1 MMWQIVACVLATAGL
16 ILFCWCLIGSFLLP
30 VAGRNLSAVYMAG
43 ENAADL
49 EQTVQ
54 SFSWLRGTG
63 MIEMPLKIVDC
74 GMSSETRRLAERLAR
89 AHPYIQI
96 VDGMR
101 WKMQEETERGAA
113 AGDDPRQCGGGDLPE

>member
-1 MMWQIVACVLATAGL
+1 MVWQVVACVLATAGL

-30 VAGRNLSAVYMAG
+30 VAGRNLTAVYLASG
-43 ENAADL
+43 DSTDL
-49 EQTVQ
+49 EQTVR

-74 GMSSETRRLAERLAR
+74 GMDNEARRLAERLAR

-96 VDGMR
+96 VAGAR
-101 WKMQEETERGAA
+101 RAEQEDTERGAA
-113 AGDDPRQCGGGDLPE
+113 AGDDPRQCGCGDLPE

>member
-1 MMWQIVACVLATAGL
+1 MIWQVVACVLATAGL

-30 VAGRNLSAVYMAG
+30 VAGRNLTAVYMAG
-43 ENAADL
+43 KDSSDL

-74 GMSSETRRLAERLAR
+74 GMDEETRHLAERLAR

-96 VDGMR
+96 VSQKQG
-101 WKMQEETERGAA
+101 ETERGT
-113 AGDDPRQCGGGDLPE
+113 AGDDPWQCGRGDLPE

>member
-1 MMWQIVACVLATAGL
+1 MIWQIVACVLATAGL

-30 VAGRNLSAVYMAG
+30 VAGRNLSAVYLAD
-43 ENAADL
+43 ADSTDL

-74 GMSSETRRLAERLAR
+74 GMDCETRSLAERLAR
-89 AHPYIQI
+89 THPYIQI
-96 VDGMR
+96 VNGTQRDKQG
-101 WKMQEETERGAA
+101 ETERGTT
-113 AGDDPRQCGGGDLPE
+113 AGDDPRQCSGGDLSE

>member
-1 MMWQIVACVLATAGL
+1 MVWQVVACVLATAGL

-30 VAGRNLSAVYMAG
+30 VAGRNLTAVYAAG
-43 ENAADL
+43 KDASDL

-63 MIEMPLKIVDC
+63 MIEMPLRIVDC
-74 GMSSETRRLAERLAR
+74 GMDEETRRLAERLAR

-96 VDGMR
+96 VREEQRKQG
-101 WKMQEETERGAA
+101 ETERGA
-113 AGDDPRQCGGGDLPE
+113 AGDDPRQCGCGDLPE

>member
-1 MMWQIVACVLATAGL
+1 MVWQVVACVLATAGL

-30 VAGRNLSAVYMAG
+30 VAGRNLTAVYQAG
-43 ENAADL
+43 RDASDL
-49 EQTVQ
+49 EQTVR

-74 GMSSETRRLAERLAR
+74 GMDVETRRLAERLAR

-96 VDGMR
+96 VGKEQR
-101 WKMQEETERGAA
+101 QEQEETERGAT
-113 AGDDPRQCGGGDLPE
+113 GDDPWQCGCGDLPK

>member
-1 MMWQIVACVLATAGL
+1 MWQIVACVLATAGL

-30 VAGRNLSAVYMAG
+30 VAGRNLSAVYLAG
-43 ENAADL
+43 KDSSDL

-74 GMSSETRRLAERLAR
+74 GMDSETRHLAERLAR

-96 VDGMR
+96 VNGTCQE
-101 WKMQEETERGAA
+101 MQEETERGAA
-113 AGDDPRQCGGGDLPE
+113 AGDDPRQCRGGDLSE